1 MESKQKK
8 LNELLHGFRDAML
21 VTRADDGA
29 IHGRPMSLA
38 EIEGDSDVWFAT
50 QIESPKVNEI
60 KRDAHVAVTLQDGH
74 GRYVSLSGQAEM
86 VRDSATIDKLWTE
99 AWKVWFPEGKS
110 DPSLCL
116 IKVRAARGEFWD
128 MGGTNKVR
136 YLFEAA
142 RAYVTGTEPKS
153 PEGTHGSVKLS
164 H

>member
-21 VTRADDGA
+21 VTHADDGS

-60 KRDAHVAVTLQDGH
+60 KRDAHVAVTLQDGN

-86 VRDSATIDKLWTE
+86 VRDRATIDRLWSE
-99 AWKVWFPEGKS
+99 AWKVWFPEGKT

-136 YLFEAA
+136 YLFQAA
-142 RAYVTGTEPKS
+142 KAYVTGTEPKS
-153 PEGTHGSVKLS
+153 PEGSHGSVKLS